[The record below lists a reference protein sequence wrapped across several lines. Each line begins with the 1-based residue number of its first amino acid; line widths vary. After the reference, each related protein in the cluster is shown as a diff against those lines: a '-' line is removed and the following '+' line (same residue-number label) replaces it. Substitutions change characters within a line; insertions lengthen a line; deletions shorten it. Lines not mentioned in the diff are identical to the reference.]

1 MHTIKIK
8 IIGRVQGVF
17 FRQSAQEKGTA
28 LGLKGTVKNCE
39 DDSVEIVATGTKEQ
53 LDQLIE
59 WCRLG
64 PPRAEVSEVTTQELT
79 LQQFRNFSIIRF

>member
-1 MHTIKIK
+1 MHTIKIN

-17 FRQSAQEKGTA
+17 FRQSAQEEATK
-28 LGLKGTVKNCE
+28 LSIKGTVKNCE
-39 DDSVEIVATGTKEQ
+39 DDSVEIIATGTKEQ
-53 LDQLIE
+53 LDKLVE

-64 PPRAEVSEVTTQELT
+64 PPRAEVTEVTTQELS